1 MTDTLAD
8 LRAQGKGTSPQALAL
23 AKNIDSSLLKLN
35 QLVQQAISNSEKSG
49 VEQPAHTVFGRV
61 EQAQKWLRNPQ
72 YDDRGLG
79 YQATTMVVEEGR
91 KVAQGLAGPERGELL
106 RTCDEVEQLA
116 HQLRDLVR
124 RGQGNSPQAQ
134 ATARQLGFKLNE
146 LKDRIQS
153 ALVQQVVGDFADITT
168 PLKQFTDAALA
179 PESKP
184 NRVADF
190 EDKAN
195 RLTNYATNAS
205 QTAYMVAAAGGCRDK
220 KTVEALNQAA
230 RQVSDL
236 TPQLINAGRIRLMYP
251 ANKSADEHF
260 EMLRK
265 QYADSLTQ
273 MRNLVDIAID
283 TPAFIKATEDTI
295 LRHTAQCEEAVKRNQ
310 QPHFVEN
317 TSNIARLAN
326 RVLMV
331 AKQESDNSE
340 DPSFKE
346 TVDGTSD
353 DLNRAIHGM
362 VQGATGLAPN
372 LQNPAAATQWRGANK
387 GLITSVGNVR
397 KAITVYP
404 DEPDISQ
411 LSMSGRHAAAAPKPA
426 PPPPPPKPQ
435 ESGISEQDLD
445 SLLNVD
451 FNAMFDQSDLLED
464 RPKNRRV
471 NISQRPPQRRTYQ
484 EARERMRADSAPAPP
499 LPPPPQHVASRPK
512 QEAPITAGHAQGHQ
526 ASPQIYH
533 GYGPDYGKEQDQYAP
548 RVIHKDQGYYSQNYP
563 SYASYHEDSAAPPRP
578 PPPGGAFPPPRPPPP
593 ETDDEDEMV
602 HFPAPQANQPI
613 MMAAHSL
620 HQEAKQWSSR
630 DNEIIGAA
638 KRMAILMARLSQL
651 VRGEGG
657 SKKDLIACAKAI
669 ADASEEVTR
678 LAKELARQCTDK
690 RMRMNLLQVCER
702 IPTIGTQLKILSTVK
717 ATMLGAQEMMP
728 LSPDGSEITG
738 DGSEEDQEATEMLVG
753 NAENLM
759 HSVKETVRA
768 AEAAS
773 IKIRTDS
780 GCRLRW
786 ERKPAWYH

>member
-464 RPKNRRV
+464 RPKNRR
-471 NISQRPPQRRTYQ
+471 
-484 EARERMRADSAPAPP
+484 
-499 LPPPPQHVASRPK
+499 
-512 QEAPITAGHAQGHQ
+512 
-526 ASPQIYH
+526 
-533 GYGPDYGKEQDQYAP
+533 
-548 RVIHKDQGYYSQNYP
+548 
-563 SYASYHEDSAAPPRP
+563 EDSAAPPRP

>member
-411 LSMSGRHAAAAPKPA
+411 LSMS
-426 PPPPPPKPQ
+426 
-435 ESGISEQDLD
+435 
-445 SLLNVD
+445 
-451 FNAMFDQSDLLED
+451 
-464 RPKNRRV
+464 
-471 NISQRPPQRRTYQ
+471 
-484 EARERMRADSAPAPP
+484 
-499 LPPPPQHVASRPK
+499 
-512 QEAPITAGHAQGHQ
+512 EAPITAGHAQGHQ

>member
-464 RPKNRRV
+464 RPKNRR
-471 NISQRPPQRRTYQ
+471 
-484 EARERMRADSAPAPP
+484 
-499 LPPPPQHVASRPK
+499 
-512 QEAPITAGHAQGHQ
+512 EAPITAGHAQ
-526 ASPQIYH
+526 
-533 GYGPDYGKEQDQYAP
+533 
-548 RVIHKDQGYYSQNYP
+548 
-563 SYASYHEDSAAPPRP
+563 EDSAAPPRP

>member
-717 ATMLGAQEMMP
+717 ATMLGAQ
-728 LSPDGSEITG
+728 
-738 DGSEEDQEATEMLVG
+738 GSEEDQEATEMLVG

>member
-411 LSMSGRHAAAAPKPA
+411 LSMS
-426 PPPPPPKPQ
+426 
-435 ESGISEQDLD
+435 
-445 SLLNVD
+445 
-451 FNAMFDQSDLLED
+451 
-464 RPKNRRV
+464 
-471 NISQRPPQRRTYQ
+471 
-484 EARERMRADSAPAPP
+484 
-499 LPPPPQHVASRPK
+499 
-512 QEAPITAGHAQGHQ
+512 
-526 ASPQIYH
+526 
-533 GYGPDYGKEQDQYAP
+533 
-548 RVIHKDQGYYSQNYP
+548 
-563 SYASYHEDSAAPPRP
+563 EDSAAPPRP

>member
-411 LSMSGRHAAAAPKPA
+411 LSMS
-426 PPPPPPKPQ
+426 
-435 ESGISEQDLD
+435 
-445 SLLNVD
+445 
-451 FNAMFDQSDLLED
+451 
-464 RPKNRRV
+464 
-471 NISQRPPQRRTYQ
+471 
-484 EARERMRADSAPAPP
+484 
-499 LPPPPQHVASRPK
+499 
-512 QEAPITAGHAQGHQ
+512 EAPITAGHAQ
-526 ASPQIYH
+526 
-533 GYGPDYGKEQDQYAP
+533 
-548 RVIHKDQGYYSQNYP
+548 
-563 SYASYHEDSAAPPRP
+563 EDSAAPPRP